1 MKIHEYQA
9 KSILKQNDIDIPQG
23 YIVENHTQAEDIL
36 NKIGFPCVIKAQVHS
51 GGRGKAGGV
60 KLSHSKEDALAFIK
74 KILNTNLI
82 TYQNPSGQPIN
93 KILIE
98 KACKIKQEL
107 YFGMLIDREF
117 DKVCIIMSAQG
128 GTDIE
133 VLAENSPDSIIKQW
147 IDISIGVQEFHIR
160 NLQYLLQ
167 LKPELYSSLSDC
179 VTKLY
184 KVFLENDLSLLE
196 INPLIVTQE
205 DKVMPLDAKMVFD
218 DNALY
223 RIKNAKLLADNS
235 QEDSREVLAKSFNL
249 NYITLDGNIGC
260 LVNGAGLAMSTMDII
275 KHVGGSP
282 ANFLDVGGSA
292 TEKTVKE
299 ALIII
304 LNDKN
309 IKCILINVF
318 GGIAKCDVIAR
329 GIVNAAKD
337 VNIKIP
343 IVVRLEGT
351 NAKAGRSILQETSLN
366 IISASSLLD
375 AAEKSFKTI
384 QNQE

>member
-1 MKIHEYQA
+1 
-9 KSILKQNDIDIPQG
+9 
-23 YIVENHTQAEDIL
+23 
-36 NKIGFPCVIKAQVHS
+36 
-51 GGRGKAGGV
+51 
-60 KLSHSKEDALAFIK
+60 
-74 KILNTNLI
+74 
-82 TYQNPSGQPIN
+82 
-93 KILIE
+93 
-98 KACKIKQEL
+98 
-107 YFGMLIDREF
+107 
-117 DKVCIIMSAQG
+117 
-128 GTDIE
+128 
-133 VLAENSPDSIIKQW
+133 
-147 IDISIGVQEFHIR
+147 
-160 NLQYLLQ
+160 
-167 LKPELYSSLSDC
+167 
-179 VTKLY
+179 
-184 KVFLENDLSLLE
+184 
-196 INPLIVTQE
+196 
-205 DKVMPLDAKMVFD
+205 
-218 DNALY
+218 
-223 RIKNAKLLADNS
+223 
-235 QEDSREVLAKSFNL
+235 
-249 NYITLDGNIGC
+249 
-260 LVNGAGLAMSTMDII
+260 MDII